1 MDRETRRANRK
12 QEKRRKEVRR
22 QQRFVEIRGGTY
34 FTQHEGMLAE
44 LSEEAIKRSRSLLK
58 IICVPHEQRQLTD
71 RELLNQYGL
80 AGWSI
85 CTYEHLKGAEPEQP
99 GFYGGSVTLVE
110 DEPRQRRFILFL
122 RQLPNTFSESMM
134 EAGHVGALL
143 HELGHIDDYEKGRN
157 LVFDGR
163 TVNLVAAELYAHD
176 YACRRMI
183 ARRLRVPLVC
193 YLSVFIDQSFVKGET
208 AAEAACRFRET
219 ATYKRAVNFA
229 GVLYQR
235 STPPTAE

>member
-122 RQLPNTFSESMM
+122 RQLPNTFR
-134 EAGHVGALL
+134 
-143 HELGHIDDYEKGRN
+143 HIDDYEKGRN